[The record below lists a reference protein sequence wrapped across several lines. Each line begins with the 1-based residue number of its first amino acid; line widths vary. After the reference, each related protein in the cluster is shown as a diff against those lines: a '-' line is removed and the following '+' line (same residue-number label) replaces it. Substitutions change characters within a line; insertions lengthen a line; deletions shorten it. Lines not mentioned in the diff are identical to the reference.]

1 MTTTPTVRTDQ
12 GYYVAC
18 ATLSSFMRSSDV
30 AEVIK
35 AVGLPMPVNMFVVNN
50 EKRAQLPYE
59 VLLPPYQLWIDYH
72 G

>member
-1 MTTTPTVRTDQ
+1 
-12 GYYVAC
+12 
-18 ATLSSFMRSSDV
+18 MRSSDV

-35 AVGLPMPVNMFVVNN
+35 AVGLPVPVNMFVVND